1 MSFTLE
7 HGDENE
13 ASLRKLS
20 TYPVLMSTRDYYGET
35 SLKLEPQFDPRED
48 KPGPLCLGAA
58 TTKGSL
64 RAANDMSTLL
74 VLGNVDMLLRSN
86 ARTEQQDYLHTLWA
100 WMSNRPEYGGKSA
113 NQDLTMKID
122 LNRHSRSAL
131 EYLTLLV
138 MPLLALLIALMIWQ
152 TRRH

>member
-1 MSFTLE
+1 M
-7 HGDENE
+7 G
-13 ASLRKLS
+13 
-20 TYPVLMSTRDYYGET
+20 
-35 SLKLEPQFDPRED
+35 
-48 KPGPLCLGAA
+48 
-58 TTKGSL
+58 
-64 RAANDMSTLL
+64 TLL
-74 VLGNVDMLLRSN
+74 VLGNVAMLLRSN

-131 EYLTLLV
+131 ETLTLLV
-138 MPLLALLIALMIWQ
+138 MPLLALLIAFMIWQ